1 MTLQNLRIGN
11 GFDVHA
17 FAENRK
23 LILGGIEIPHERG
36 LAGHSDADV
45 LVHAIMDALLGAA
58 RLGDIGKLFPDTDD
72 AYKGA
77 NSIEL
82 LKIVG
87 ELIQK
92 NGFSIIDID
101 CVIMAQK
108 PKISGYRDD
117 MCRSIAAALSISPEN
132 VGIKATTSEKL
143 GFVGREEGIAAS
155 AVCLLEIN

>member
-1 MTLQNLRIGN
+1 MTHTNLRIGN

-36 LAGHSDADV
+36 LVGHSDADV

-82 LKIVG
+82 LRIVG

-117 MCRSIAAALSISPEN
+117 MCRCIAEALSIPPKN

>member
-1 MTLQNLRIGN
+1 MTSTNLRIGN

-17 FAENRK
+17 FGENRK
-23 LILGGIEIPHERG
+23 LILGGIEIPHDMG
-36 LAGHSDADV
+36 LVGHSDADV

-72 AYKGA
+72 SFKDA

-82 LKIVG
+82 LKTVAN
-87 ELIQK
+87 LIK
-92 NGFSIIDID
+92 KSGFSIIDID

-117 MCRSIAAALSISPEN
+117 MCRCIANALSISPEN

-143 GFVGREEGIAAS
+143 GFVGRSEGIAAS

>member
-1 MTLQNLRIGN
+1 MSYQNLRIGN

-23 LILGGIEIPHERG
+23 LILGGIEIPHEKG
-36 LAGHSDADV
+36 LVGHSDADV

-72 AYKGA
+72 SFKDA

-82 LKIVG
+82 LKTVAN
-87 ELIQK
+87 LIK
-92 NGFSIIDID
+92 KSGFEIIDID

-117 MCRSIAAALSISPEN
+117 MCRCIADALSIPSEN
-132 VGIKATTSEKL
+132 VGIKATTTEQL